1 MDRGLRWVVAILITA
16 AIIGLVAFARGT
28 PQHAEPTA
36 PPAAAT
42 AADA

>member
-16 AIIGLVAFARGT
+16 AIVGLVAFARGE

-36 PPAAAT
+36 PAAAIAAAT
-42 AADA
+42 